1 MMPPMRG
8 FMLSFSHMLLV
19 LLVVLIFF
27 GAGKLPKVMGDI
39 GKGIKNMRDELGNGE
54 AKGSQTVLPPEDKDK
69 A

>member
-1 MMPPMRG
+1 
-8 FMLSFSHMLLV
+8 MLSFSHMLLV

-39 GKGIKNMRDELGNGE
+39 GKGIKNMRDELGNGD

>member
-1 MMPPMRG
+1 
-8 FMLSFSHMLLV
+8 MLLV

-39 GKGIKNMRDELGNGE
+39 GKGIKNMRDELGNGD

>member
-1 MMPPMRG
+1 
-8 FMLSFSHMLLV
+8 MLSFSHMLLV

-39 GKGIKNMRDELGNGE
+39 GKGVRNMRKELTGDD
-54 AKGSQTVLPPEDKDK
+54 AKGGQEVLPPEDKDK

>member
-1 MMPPMRG
+1 
-8 FMLSFSHMLLV
+8 MLSFSHMLLV

-39 GKGIKNMRDELGNGE
+39 GKGIKNMRDELNGGDA
-54 AKGSQTVLPPEDKDK
+54 AKPGAQQVLPPEDKDR

>member
-1 MMPPMRG
+1 MG
-8 FMLSFSHMLLV
+8 LSFGHMLLV

-39 GKGIKNMRDELGNGE
+39 GKGVRNMRDELGKDE
-54 AKGSQTVLPPEDKDK
+54 AGKQTVLPPEDKDK